1 MRPAKA
7 APATVALLA
16 EPVNGGVVGALVGA
30 GLVTLAPGPEEGLEV
45 GTVPLG

>member
-16 EPVNGGVVGALVGA
+16 EPVNGGAVGALVGA
-30 GLVTLAPGPEEGLEV
+30 GFVELPGAEGLEV
-45 GTVPLG
+45 GMVPLG